1 MTNSENTQSLKIL
14 IIDDDAYLS
23 DMYSFKFREL
33 GYEVVVMQDAGKALA
48 ALEQGEDTH
57 DVLLLDLVMPG
68 TDGFEFLSAAR
79 ERGLLQN
86 TTIIALTNQSREQ
99 DIEKAESLGA
109 KGYIVKASSIP
120 SEVVS
125 AVLEIYGSNEEK
137 IIVKH

>member
-1 MTNSENTQSLKIL
+1 MNSEHTQPLKIL
-14 IIDDDAYLS
+14 IVDDDSYLS
-23 DMYSFKFREL
+23 DMYSFKFQEL
-33 GYEVVVMQDAGKALA
+33 GFQARVAQSADSALSLIEAGS
-48 ALEQGEDTH
+48 ETF

-68 TDGFEFLSAAR
+68 TDGFEFLTAVR
-79 ERGLLQN
+79 DKGLLKE

-109 KGYIVKASSIP
+109 RGYIVKASSIP

-125 AVLEIYGSNEEK
+125 AVVEIHGSDEEK

>member
-1 MTNSENTQSLKIL
+1 MNSEHTQSLKIL
-14 IIDDDAYLS
+14 IVDDDSYLS
-23 DMYSFKFREL
+23 DMYSFKFQEL
-33 GYEVVVMQDAGKALA
+33 GFAAKVVQSADDALSLIEAGT
-48 ALEQGEDTH
+48 ETF

-68 TDGFEFLSAAR
+68 TDGFEFLTTIR
-79 ERGLLQN
+79 EKDLLKD

-109 KGYIVKASSIP
+109 RGYIVKASSIP

-125 AVLEIYGSNEEK
+125 AVVEIHNSHEEK